1 GGFDGRSGNYPG
13 RVTSRGFLGGATQPT
28 KSLTVDGLRSP
39 TPHSSA
45 NQFTSTE
52 YTNRFTAALPSERSL
67 FNFADLTPAVAATD
81 REYLYGSFDRDVCD
95 KYFTVFADFE
105 YFRQFWDGGLAPTPF
120 VPDIWTDLGG
130 NSGLTTFGPHAFG
143 ISSAGVSV

>member
-1 GGFDGRSGNYPG
+1 
-13 RVTSRGFLGGATQPT
+13 
-28 KSLTVDGLRSP
+28 
-39 TPHSSA
+39 
-45 NQFTSTE
+45 
-52 YTNRFTAALPSERSL
+52 NRFQPFNAPTHKGFGEGLPSERSL
-67 FNFADLTPAVAATD
+67 FNFADLTPSIAATD

-143 ISSAGVSV
+143 ISSAGFSVPTQNAFNPFTVADYTSNGGFSSTFRVFALQSAAPPGTQFTT